1 MKNVKTKRGV
11 AAFVERRRRP
21 IDTVYRKS
29 ITMKKSVIVAALA
42 CGALATV
49 AADAAFAQS
58 LFGRRLLLR
67 RAAPRV
73 VVCGECSCVQ
83 CACDACSAAPEAA
96 PEVGTALVEELAP
109 ESEAITPKA
118 VEAAPAVEEA
128 AQPEV
133 KDAEVMKAS
142 FSVAEFGKTKEGET
156 VQVFTLTNA
165 NGVNAKIL
173 DFGGVLYEMNVPDKD
188 GNLGNVSCNY
198 PTVPEYQDVR
208 PYFGSLVGRYG
219 NRIAKGKFTLDGVEY
234 TLPINNDPNAL
245 HGGLKGFDQVIW
257 AATPAADENGASLTL
272 KYSAKDGEEG
282 YPGNLDVV
290 VVYTLGNDDS
300 LTIDYTATTDKATP
314 INLTNHTFWN
324 LGGATAG
331 TIRDHVLQLNAS
343 RYLPTDDTLIPT
355 GEVASVEG
363 TPLDFRAAKPIG
375 QDIDKIEE
383 AQFNGGY
390 DHCVVLDQANPG
402 EMGLCAIVK
411 DPKTGRVM
419 KIETTEPA
427 VQFYSGNFL
436 DGSTKVG
443 DYVYAKHTAF
453 CLETQHYPNS
463 PNQPEFPSTILK
475 PGETYRHVTVHTFS
489 VEK

>member
-1 MKNVKTKRGV
+1 
-11 AAFVERRRRP
+11 
-21 IDTVYRKS
+21 
-29 ITMKKSVIVAALA
+29 
-42 CGALATV
+42 
-49 AADAAFAQS
+49 
-58 LFGRRLLLR
+58 
-67 RAAPRV
+67 
-73 VVCGECSCVQ
+73 
-83 CACDACSAAPEAA
+83 
-96 PEVGTALVEELAP
+96 
-109 ESEAITPKA
+109 
-118 VEAAPAVEEA
+118 
-128 AQPEV
+128 
-133 KDAEVMKAS
+133 MKAS
-142 FSVAEFGKTKEGET
+142 FSVAEFGKTKEGEN

-198 PTVPEYQDVR
+198 PTIPEYQDVR

-234 TLPINNDPNAL
+234 SVPVNNGENAL

-272 KYSAKDGEEG
+272 KYTAKDGEEG
-282 YPGNLDVV
+282 YPGNLAVV
-290 VVYTLGNDDS
+290 VVYTLGNDN
-300 LTIDYTATTDKATP
+300 TRKIDYAATTDKATP

-324 LGGATAG
+324 LGGATSG
-331 TIRDHVLQLNAS
+331 TIRDHILQLNAS
-343 RYLPTDDTLIPT
+343 RYLPTDAGLIPT

-363 TPLDFRAAKPIG
+363 TPLDFRKAKPIG
-375 QDIDKIEE
+375 QDIDKVTEE
-383 AQFNGGY
+383 QFNGGY
-390 DHCVVLDQANPG
+390 DHCIVLDQAKPG
-402 EMGLCAIVK
+402 EMGLCAIAK

-475 PGETYRHVTVHTFS
+475 PGETYRHTTVHTFT

>member
-1 MKNVKTKRGV
+1 
-11 AAFVERRRRP
+11 
-21 IDTVYRKS
+21 
-29 ITMKKSVIVAALA
+29 
-42 CGALATV
+42 
-49 AADAAFAQS
+49 
-58 LFGRRLLLR
+58 
-67 RAAPRV
+67 
-73 VVCGECSCVQ
+73 
-83 CACDACSAAPEAA
+83 
-96 PEVGTALVEELAP
+96 
-109 ESEAITPKA
+109 
-118 VEAAPAVEEA
+118 
-128 AQPEV
+128 
-133 KDAEVMKAS
+133 MKAS
-142 FSVAEFGKTKEGET
+142 FSVADFGKTKEGEN

-165 NGVNAKIL
+165 NGLSAKIL
-173 DFGGVLYEMNVPDKD
+173 DFGGVLYEMNVPDRD
-188 GNLGNVSCNY
+188 GKFGNVSCNY
-198 PTVPEYQDVR
+198 PTIPEYQDVR

-234 TLPINNDPNAL
+234 SVPVNNGENAL

-272 KYSAKDGEEG
+272 KYTAKDGEEG
-282 YPGNLDVV
+282 YPGNLAVV
-290 VVYTLGNDDS
+290 VVYTLGNDNT
-300 LTIDYTATTDKATP
+300 LKIDYTATTDKATP

-324 LGGATAG
+324 LGGATSG

-343 RYLPTDDTLIPT
+343 RYLPTDAGLIPT

-363 TPLDFRAAKPIG
+363 TPLDFRTAKPIG
-375 QDIDKIEE
+375 QDIDKVAEE
-383 AQFNGGY
+383 QFNGGY
-390 DHCVVLDQANPG
+390 DHCIVLDQAKPG
-402 EMGLCAIVK
+402 EMGLCAIAK

-475 PGETYRHVTVHTFS
+475 PGETYRHTTVHTFT